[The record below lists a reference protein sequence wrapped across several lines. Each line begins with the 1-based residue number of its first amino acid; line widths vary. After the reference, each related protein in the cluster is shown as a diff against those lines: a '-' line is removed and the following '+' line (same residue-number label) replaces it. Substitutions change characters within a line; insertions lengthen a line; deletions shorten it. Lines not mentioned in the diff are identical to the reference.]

1 MKIRKYEEMEQLVA
15 SSSSGSAL
23 VAAGPDLYQSMRLQE
38 KITARFRDVLHYDVL
53 RREGGELAGGDL
65 KRLLMESSLFTS
77 GQLLVISKAH
87 SLGKPSVAELLDCLQ
102 NGVRD
107 SAIFLASRKVPR
119 ESALIRKLE
128 KLVPVYICYEPFDRD
143 MPGWAS
149 RMASEEDIKLK
160 RDGLA
165 LLTEYA
171 GRDLQRLSGAV
182 TRLALYH
189 GPGSVLDREKVLE
202 VLSGRGGMDV
212 FRLGDMIF
220 SNRRG
225 EAIDSAVSL
234 LQQGEEPIRI
244 LAYLYS
250 LWQKVTA
257 AGDVLRRGGGR
268 KEVTAETGARYPLLD
283 KLIRFAGNNPGQDAI
298 AAAEA
303 FAEADHG
310 AKSGEDDMVVLA
322 RLIFTLTRGPQ

>member
-1 MKIRKYEEMEQLVA
+1 MKIRKFEEMEQLA
-15 SSSSGSAL
+15 ESSSSGSAL

-38 KITARFRDVLHYDVL
+38 KVTSRFRDVLNYDVL
-53 RREGGELAGGDL
+53 RRVGGELAGGDL
-65 KRLLMESSLFTS
+65 KRLLMESSLFSS

-87 SLGKPSVAELLDCLQ
+87 SIGKAPAAELLDCLQ

-107 SAIFLASRKVPR
+107 SALFLSSRKVPR
-119 ESALIRKLE
+119 ESALLRKLE
-128 KLVPVYICYEPFDRD
+128 KLVPVYTCYEPFERD

-149 RMASEEDIKLK
+149 RMASEEDMKLK
-160 RDGLA
+160 REGLG

-212 FRLGDMIF
+212 FHLGDMIF

-225 EAIDSAVSL
+225 EALDSAVSL
-234 LQQGEEPIRI
+234 LQQGEEPVRI
-244 LAYLYS
+244 LAYLFS

-268 KEVTAETGARYPLLD
+268 KEITAETGARYPLLD
-283 KLIRFAGNNPGQDAI
+283 KLMRFAGNTPAPDAA

-303 FAEADHG
+303 FAEADRG
-310 AKSGEDDMVVLA
+310 AKSGEDDTVVLA
-322 RLIFTLTRGPQ
+322 RLIFALTRGPQ